1 MASNV
6 TKMTVKLGTVVSDL
20 AEDYAKAR
28 DLFNKAGLDAT
39 LKENSLQAMANA
51 LQLQSVAIQNYANW
65 KHVLREDDKL
75 NYDKKLIDEGK

>member
-1 MASNV
+1 
-6 TKMTVKLGTVVSDL
+6 
-20 AEDYAKAR
+20 
-28 DLFNKAGLDAT
+28 
-39 LKENSLQAMANA
+39 MANA